1 MALARSTGPAA
12 EATSRETLPDIRLH
26 HGEALWVLSELGF
39 RGRRSAATFNEYIKS
54 LRKLGIPF
62 PRGEIGYAGRS
73 MANYSYFHLMELALV
88 LSLRVYHVVPDS
100 LLVKIAR
107 HRKLLYRHYET
118 AFYEHSSGLGAPVA
132 FNVTGSRSVRV
143 RGVFLDLRLDFAG
156 GALVSF
162 GPPTL
167 LSPVEA
173 VAAFADSKSV
183 ARALLPVNLSLL
195 SERVVAASR
204 SAPLIRRG
212 PKSDGMDSDRQGR
225 QPGTRRRTRGTPRDR
240 RSRL

>member
-1 MALARSTGPAA
+1 MALARNAGPAA
-12 EATSRETLPDIRLH
+12 GATLRETLSDIRLH

-54 LRKLGIPF
+54 LRKLGVPF
-62 PRGEIGYAGRS
+62 ARGEIGYAGRS

-88 LSLRVYHVVPDS
+88 LSLRVYHAVPDS

-107 HRKLLYRHYET
+107 HRKVLYRHYET
-118 AFYEHSSGLGAPVA
+118 AFHEHSSGLGASVV
-132 FNVTGSRSVRV
+132 FNVTGSSPLRV
-143 RGVFLDLRLDFAG
+143 RGVFLDLRLNFAG

-173 VAAFADSKSV
+173 VAAFAESKSV
-183 ARALLPVNLSLL
+183 ARALLPINLSLL

-204 SAPLIRRG
+204 GAPLIRRG
-212 PKSDGMDSDRQGR
+212 PKSDGVDPNRQDRQH
-225 QPGTRRRTRGTPRDR
+225 GTRRRTCGTRRDR

>member
-1 MALARSTGPAA
+1 MALARSAGPAA
-12 EATSRETLPDIRLH
+12 ETTLPDIRLH

-39 RGRRSAATFNEYIKS
+39 RGRRSAGTFNEYIKS
-54 LRKLGIPF
+54 LRKLGVPF

-118 AFYEHSSGLGAPVA
+118 AFHEHSSGLGAPVA
-132 FNVTGSRSVRV
+132 FNVTGSSPVRV

-173 VAAFADSKSV
+173 VAAFADSKSI
-183 ARALLPVNLSLL
+183 ARALLPINLSLL

-212 PKSDGMDSDRQGR
+212 PKSDGVDSDRQGR
-225 QPGTRRRTRGTPRDR
+225 QAGTRRRARGTRRDR
-240 RSRL
+240 RSRI

>member
-1 MALARSTGPAA
+1 MALARNAGPTAG
-12 EATSRETLPDIRLH
+12 ATLRETLSEIRLH

-54 LRKLGIPF
+54 LRKLGVPF
-62 PRGEIGYAGRS
+62 PRGKIGYAGRS

-107 HRKLLYRHYET
+107 HRKVLCRHYER
-118 AFYEHSSGLGAPVA
+118 AFYEHSSGLGASVT
-132 FNVTGSRSVRV
+132 FKVTGSSPLRLH
-143 RGVFLDLRLDFAG
+143 GVFLDLRLDFAG

-162 GPPTL
+162 GPPKL

-173 VAAFADSKSV
+173 VAAFAESKSA
-183 ARALLPVNLSLL
+183 ARALLPINLSLL
-195 SERVVAASR
+195 SERVMAASR
-204 SAPLIRRG
+204 CAPLIRRG
-212 PKSDGMDSDRQGR
+212 PKSDGVDSNR
-225 QPGTRRRTRGTPRDR
+225 
-240 RSRL
+240 

>member
-1 MALARSTGPAA
+1 MALARNLGPAA
-12 EATSRETLPDIRLH
+12 GTTPRDTLSDIRLH

-39 RGRRSAATFNEYIKS
+39 RGRRSAATFNEYVKS
-54 LRKLGIPF
+54 LRKLGVPF

-118 AFYEHSSGLGAPVA
+118 AFYEHSSGLGASVA
-132 FNVTGSRSVRV
+132 FKVTGASPLRI

-162 GPPTL
+162 GLPTL
-167 LSPVEA
+167 LSPIEA
-173 VAAFADSKSV
+173 VAAFAESKSP
-183 ARALLPVNLSLL
+183 ARALLPINLSLL
-195 SERVVAASR
+195 SERVMAASR
-204 SAPLIRRG
+204 CVPLIRRG
-212 PKSDGMDSDRQGR
+212 PKSDGVHSNR
-225 QPGTRRRTRGTPRDR
+225 
-240 RSRL
+240 

>member
-1 MALARSTGPAA
+1 MALARSAGPAA
-12 EATSRETLPDIRLH
+12 EATLPDIRLH
-26 HGEALWVLSELGF
+26 HGEALWVLGELGF

-54 LRKLGIPF
+54 LRKLGVPF
-62 PRGEIGYAGRS
+62 PRGKIGYSGRS

-118 AFYEHSSGLGAPVA
+118 AFHERSSGLGAPVT
-132 FNVTGSRSVRV
+132 FNVTGSSPVRI

-156 GALVSF
+156 GTLVSF

-183 ARALLPVNLSLL
+183 ARALIPINLSLL
-195 SERVVAASR
+195 SEQVVAASR
-204 SAPLIRRG
+204 SAPPIRRG
-212 PKSDGMDSDRQGR
+212 PKSDRVDSNRQGR
-225 QPGTRRRTRGTPRDR
+225 QPGTLPRTRGTRRDLRR
-240 RSRL
+240 RS

>member
-1 MALARSTGPAA
+1 MARARSAGPAA
-12 EATSRETLPDIRLH
+12 EATLTHIRLH
-26 HGEALWVLSELGF
+26 HGEALWVLNDLGF

-88 LSLRVYHVVPDS
+88 LSLRVYHIVPDS
-100 LLVKIAR
+100 LLVKIAQ

-118 AFYEHSSGLGAPVA
+118 AFRERSSGLG
-132 FNVTGSRSVRV
+132 RSVIFKVTRSPPLRV
-143 RGVFLDLRLDFAG
+143 HGVFLDLRLNFVG

-173 VAAFADSKSV
+173 VTAFAESNSV
-183 ARALLPVNLSLL
+183 ARALLPINLSLL

-212 PKSDGMDSDRQGR
+212 PK
-225 QPGTRRRTRGTPRDR
+225 TLNTPRTTKKRSAVR
-240 RSRL
+240 RASGCPIA

>member
-1 MALARSTGPAA
+1 MALARNVGPAA
-12 EATSRETLPDIRLH
+12 EAKLRETLPDIRLH

-54 LRKLGIPF
+54 LRKLGVPF

-100 LLVKIAR
+100 LLVKIAQ

-118 AFYEHSSGLGAPVA
+118 AFREHSSGLGASVA
-132 FNVTGSRSVRV
+132 FKVTGPSRLRV

-173 VAAFADSKSV
+173 VAAFAESKSV
-183 ARALLPVNLSLL
+183 ARALLPINLSLL

-212 PKSDGMDSDRQGR
+212 PKSDGANSNHQGR
-225 QPGTRRRTRGTPRDR
+225 QHGTRRCTRATRRDR
-240 RSRL
+240 RNRL